1 MNNCA
6 GLETGDMSS
15 SGAIAPQFTEVVP
28 DPATPSHSSGHDGI
42 NASHIFKYVFPHPT
56 RQRMQTFRYIYNFRF
71 SND

>member
-42 NASHIFKYVFPHPT
+42 YASHIRNPT
-56 RQRMQTFRYIYNFRF
+56 RQRMQTFRYIYNFRY